1 MKRFAL
7 LTCLSFSLATTAVP
21 AEPASAH
28 GDAQLQ
34 AAVAE
39 LQAQQLALA
48 ENQAKIEA
56 KLATIAEAIR
66 VARIYGSRSGN

>member
-1 MKRFAL
+1 M
-7 LTCLSFSLATTAVP
+7 
-21 AEPASAH
+21 
-28 GDAQLQ
+28 
-34 AAVAE
+34 
-39 LQAQQLALA
+39 LA

>member
-7 LTCLSFSLATTAVP
+7 IATLSLSLATTAVP
-21 AEPASAH
+21 AEPPSNP

-39 LQAQQLALA
+39 LQAQQLILA

>member
-7 LTCLSFSLATTAVP
+7 LTCLPLLFAVTVVP
-21 AEPASAH
+21 AQSPSTP

-39 LQAQQLALA
+39 LRAQQLALA
-48 ENQAKIEA
+48 ENQTKIDA